1 MEAPTAFILY
11 NPQEAEQK
19 MRIME
24 QSGKER
30 GDGLQWLKEAY
41 GAQITAQ
48 RRSDLIAAAWGRT
61 RNNKVALFR
70 ASAGLAVSVRT
81 NPEDLPRAGPVPT
94 AAPAPD
100 TVPEQ
105 LAPPAPGAPLPDL
118 DLRTWNLDPPR
129 SGLKWP
135 PRGAAPTQKRRRLTS
150 RSPSPRRV
158 TFPGLQH
165 GPRKGV
171 GRLLNPDPECC
182 KCDFANPTEAKL
194 AEDGIVMGRGG
205 GPRAD

>member
-11 NPQEAEQK
+11 SSQEAEKK
-19 MRIME
+19 MRMME

-30 GDGLQWLKEAY
+30 GDGLQWLKEGY

-61 RNNKVALFR
+61 RNNRVALFR

-81 NPEDLPRAGPVPT
+81 GPEDLPRAGPVPT

-118 DLRTWNLDPPR
+118 DLRTWNLN
-129 SGLKWP
+129 SVGSQV
-135 PRGAAPTQKRRRLTS
+135 AAS
-150 RSPSPRRV
+150 
-158 TFPGLQH
+158 
-165 GPRKGV
+165 KGSSH
-171 GRLLNPDPECC
+171 
-182 KCDFANPTEAKL
+182 TEATPPNFEVSFASQGHFDWTSTRPPEGRWKA
-194 AEDGIVMGRGG
+194 AE
-205 GPRAD
+205 PRPRVLQV